1 MFFFL
6 LRPPNLLAAAV
17 SEKFNNETDG
27 LAAVQML
34 MDLINNDYSI
44 VHVSGVPKSHQRD
57 RSILT
62 PQLTPASVVSR
73 SSLTRWPRWECLMAA
88 LCLR

>member
-34 MDLINNDYSI
+34 MDLIDNDYSI
-44 VHVSGVPKSHQRD
+44 VHVSGVPKSHQRGSSEGFI
-57 RSILT
+57 RGVHQRGFCF
-62 PQLTPASVVSR
+62 P
-73 SSLTRWPRWECLMAA
+73 SSLQLLLHHAA
-88 LCLR
+88 P